1 MKSGILHCLTL
12 LASIVVATKGYGSEY
27 RRDLYATVGN
37 WQIVRTKSGNSRS
50 CLIQNIYN
58 GHSQLGFGLF
68 GQPAATRLFLYGSDL
83 GLKPGTTGSAEIS
96 LVGLPRNSFASKARY
111 VAQEKQLA
119 RITMGSPIYQKM
131 LTLRDNNDTLQIR
144 LAGRSYQF
152 NLAGTIDVMPDYMRC
167 LNELP

>member
-1 MKSGILHCLTL
+1 M
-12 LASIVVATKGYGSEY
+12 VVATQGYCSEY

-37 WQIVRTKSGNSRS
+37 WQIVRTMSGNNRS

-68 GQPAATRLFLYGSDL
+68 GQPAVTRLFLYGSDL
-83 GLKPGTTGSAEIS
+83 ALKPGTTGSAAIS

-111 VAQEKQLA
+111 VAQEEQLA
-119 RITMGSPIYQKM
+119 RITMGSPVYQKM
-131 LTLRDNNDTLQIR
+131 LTLRDNTDTLQIR
-144 LAGRSYQF
+144 LAGRIYQF